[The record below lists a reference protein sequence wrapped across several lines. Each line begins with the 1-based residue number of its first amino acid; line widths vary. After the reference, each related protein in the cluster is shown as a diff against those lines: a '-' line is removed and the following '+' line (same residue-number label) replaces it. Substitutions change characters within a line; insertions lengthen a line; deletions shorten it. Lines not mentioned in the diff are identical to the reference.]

1 MNTPM
6 RPSMSMRL
14 SMPARLSRI
23 ATLVVPLVLAACAA
37 PAPTPYGPA
46 ADGFGFSQTQIARDR
61 WRVTFTGNPATSPE
75 TVDSYLLRRAAQLTL
90 EQGGDYFV
98 IEGRSTFGAP
108 ASVAAVRSYPGG
120 VSIPPAPQAGP
131 VIGVWGGVAT
141 LNERSGTAFTAQAD
155 IRIRRGATPAGDPA
169 AFDARRTLTATQ
181 PPSR

>member
-1 MNTPM
+1 MNIHMPL
-6 RPSMSMRL
+6 SVMSRL
-14 SMPARLSRI
+14 TWI
-23 ATLVVPLVLAACAA
+23 AILLGPLVLAACAG
-37 PAPTPYGPA
+37 PMPTPYGPA
-46 ADGFGFSQTQIARDR
+46 VDGYGFSQTQIARDR

-98 IEGRSTFGAP
+98 VEGRSTLGAP

-120 VSIPPAPQAGP
+120 VSIPPAAPQAGP

-155 IRIRRGATPAGDPA
+155 IRIHRGATPTGDPE

>member
-1 MNTPM
+1 MPM
-6 RPSMSMRL
+6 RQ
-14 SMPARLSRI
+14 SMPRRLSRI
-23 ATLVVPLVLAACAA
+23 AILLGALLLAACAG
-37 PAPTPYGPA
+37 PMPTPYGPA

-61 WRVTFTGNPATSPE
+61 WRVAFTGNPATSPE

-98 IEGRSTFGAP
+98 VEGRSITGAP

-120 VSIPPAPQAGP
+120 VSIPPSAPQAGP

-155 IRIRRGATPAGDPA
+155 IRIHRGAAPAGDPA